1 MPERIQLNLTLQGI
15 AFILLHLL
23 SLVMA
28 VAYVDYDSSDD
39 DQPSFLPRPSNV
51 SFNRGETAVL
61 VCGIENLGTKTVSWR
76 RASDPNPLTIGE
88 DVYVGDE
95 RYSAHGV
102 EEAKEWRLL
111 IRDLKTE
118 DAGVYECQVSS
129 RTKLIN
135 HILLRVNVKLEPVI
149 PRHNPAISVSGTKYV
164 EKGDPIHLVC
174 NSTGTVDPPENL
186 DWFKDGIKLS
196 PDGERQLKIDKF
208 HVRTTRTLVSV
219 LDIMH
224 SRMD

>member
-1 MPERIQLNLTLQGI
+1 MLSKLSFHLQL
-15 AFILLHLL
+15 
-23 SLVMA
+23 
-28 VAYVDYDSSDD
+28 
-39 DQPSFLPRPSNV
+39 
-51 SFNRGETAVL
+51 
-61 VCGIENLGTKTVSWR
+61 
-76 RASDPNPLTIGE
+76 
-88 DVYVGDE
+88 
-95 RYSAHGV
+95 
-102 EEAKEWRLL
+102 
-111 IRDLKTE
+111 
-118 DAGVYECQVSS
+118 
-129 RTKLIN
+129 
-135 HILLRVNVKLEPVI
+135 KLEPVI

-224 SRMD
+224 SRMDDAGTYVCRSSNLAITSTKVHVLNGLTKNVRRTSATDTVEGVGDQGSDGHGYSESRGPDGGNHASSRCQASPVVIFFLCAMTFLARLSGVRTLR